1 MTHDLKK
8 NGKEQPAG
16 KPKEVENLNGIGLKL
31 DRARTTITDC
41 CGEHKGDDEII
52 LYVPD
57 CSEYDTDF
65 IQGDCA
71 MLHFSPKQAK
81 VLSRKLWRLAAST
94 HEKRQTIQV
103 EHT

>member
-57 CSEYDTDF
+57 
-65 IQGDCA
+65 
-71 MLHFSPKQAK
+71 
-81 VLSRKLWRLAAST
+81 
-94 HEKRQTIQV
+94 
-103 EHT
+103 